1 MKLFMKFFK
10 NLGLSDTEIKIVKK
24 ILLISTISMFLS
36 VAGFWGYQSF
46 VKKSNISDL
55 KIIDDPMKVKPLDIE
70 ANYEIAKSS
79 LQSND
84 FERAILHL
92 RRVVELRKDDFTAR
106 CLLGDAFLEAGE
118 YQNAIA
124 EYDYLSAKTIP
135 DTLSSRICS
144 RKAIALFYMKE
155 NSASTE
161 ALKKCIE
168 LFPKNAESYCF
179 LGQIEAAQAIP
190 SQSAIDNI
198 YKALSLDSNYVEAWY
213 QLARYYMEL
222 KQYTKARE
230 LLLRAIEINPLH
242 EKSQSRLG
250 MAYYYLQIY
259 DLAKKAYQTALALN
273 PGDFNTRYNLAE
285 VYYAD
290 GDTARAVK
298 EYKLTLKNNPGHVE
312 ANFKLGLI
320 LLVNNMT
327 KEAIIHLEQ
336 AAHSDK
342 NNNRILIQLAIAY
355 EKLDDKA
362 KALSIYQ
369 NILKIDALNTIAL
382 QKIKLL
388 SE

>member
-1 MKLFMKFFK
+1 MC
-10 NLGLSDTEIKIVKK
+10 
-24 ILLISTISMFLS
+24 LL

-46 VKKSNISDL
+46 VKKSSISAP
-55 KIIDDPMKVKPLDIE
+55 KIVDDPMKVKSLDID

-79 LQSND
+79 IQSND

-92 RRVVELRKDDFTAR
+92 RRVVELRKNDFSAR
-106 CLLGDAFLEAGE
+106 CLLGDAFLEVGD

-135 DTLSSRICS
+135 DTLSSHICS
-144 RKAIALFYMKE
+144 RKAIALFYMEE
-155 NSASTE
+155 NNASVE

-168 LFPKNAESYCF
+168 RFPKNAESYCF
-179 LGQIEAAQAIP
+179 LGQIEAAQNIP

-198 YKALSLDSNYVEAWY
+198 NKAISIDSNYVEAWY
-213 QLARYYMEL
+213 QLARYNMEL

-230 LLLRAIEINPLH
+230 LLLRTIEINPLH

-250 MAYYYLQIY
+250 MVYYYLQIY
-259 DLAKKAYQTALALN
+259 DLAKKTYQTALALN
-273 PGDFNTRYNLAE
+273 PHDFNTRYNLGE

-298 EYKLTLKNNPGHVE
+298 EFKLTLKKNPGHVE
-312 ANFKLGLI
+312 ANFKLGII
-320 LLVNNMT
+320 LLANNMV

-336 AAHSDK
+336 AAHNDE
-342 NNNRILIQLAIAY
+342 NNTRILIQLAIAY
-355 EKLDDKA
+355 EKLNEKA

-369 NILKIDALNTIAL
+369 NIAKNDALNTIAL